1 MEIRTSPRRI
11 SKFGGDCLDGDNT
24 VEGAMPALGK
34 NGELFVV
41 WSGPKGLM
49 LQVSKDKGETWL
61 EEEKHLFDHQGG
73 WNIEVEDFFRLNGL
87 PVFVS
92 DHSKSSP
99 NYGNL
104 YLNWTIQDMSTGQ
117 TSVMLSMSADNGKTW
132 TKPKKVHGNF

>member
-1 MEIRTSPRRI
+1 M
-11 SKFGGDCLDGDNT
+11 
-24 VEGAMPALGK
+24 
-34 NGELFVV
+34 V
-41 WSGPKGLM
+41 WSKRPHA
-49 LQVSKDKGETWL
+49 QVSKDKGETWL

-73 WNIEVEDFFRLNGL
+73 WNIEVEDFRSNGL

-132 TKPKKVHGNF
+132 TKPKST